1 MHFKI
6 HQIGEKTSVFLFMH
20 TNNVLSR
27 GGTKSRTSQL
37 TPYKLVSSNILEV
50 TVHNL
55 GVQSLVRFQNLYLE
69 IRVDFFPIVQ

>member
-27 GGTKSRTSQL
+27 GETKSRTSQL
-37 TPYKLVSSNILEV
+37 APSKLVSSNILGV
-50 TVHNL
+50 TVQTQ
-55 GVQSLVRFQNLYLE
+55 GVQSL
-69 IRVDFFPIVQ
+69 D